1 MTTGGLTILHV
12 LISMAIMI
20 ALITTAPAGAKE
32 NLQTGG
38 ASMDALGE
46 FLLGMKT
53 LAGGKKA
60 LPGGDPFL
68 EKVRTTYEI
77 PERIEIFS
85 PHGGSE
91 IVALVFDSEHLPVVD
106 GKWSEIS
113 RDEYKYLQSHHNL
126 KAVYCLHEKE
136 PLDLGD
142 VVVAVKADGEG
153 AISIYFN
160 DKRGTV
166 GSARIRGGNA
176 ILFSGSQYIV
186 RPAAPGL

>member
-1 MTTGGLTILHV
+1 MIIVVAASSV
-12 LISMAIMI
+12 LA
-20 ALITTAPAGAKE
+20 AETPQTDGAV
-32 NLQTGG
+32 
-38 ASMDALGE
+38 MDALGE
-46 FLLGMKT
+46 FLRGIKT
-53 LAGGKKA
+53 LSGGQKA

-68 EKVRTTYEI
+68 EKVRTKYEI
-77 PERIEIFS
+77 PERIEIFA
-85 PHGGSE
+85 PRGGSE
-91 IVALVFDSEHLPVVD
+91 IIALVFDSEHLPVVD

-113 RDEYKYLQSHHNL
+113 PDEYKYLQSHHNL

-142 VVVAVKADGEG
+142 VVVAVRPDGAG
-153 AISIYFN
+153 ALSVYFN

-186 RPAAPGL
+186 RPMAGF

>member
-1 MTTGGLTILHV
+1 MIV
-12 LISMAIMI
+12 LITVSPVAAIEK
-20 ALITTAPAGAKE
+20 LETDGA
-32 NLQTGG
+32 
-38 ASMDALGE
+38 AIDALGE
-46 FLLGMKT
+46 FLRGMKT

-68 EKVRTTYEI
+68 EKVRTKYEI
-77 PERIEIFS
+77 PERIEIFA

-91 IVALVFDSEHLPVVD
+91 IIALVFDSEHLPVVD

-126 KAVYCLHEKE
+126 KVVYCLHEKE

-142 VVVAVKADGEG
+142 VVVAVKADGER

-186 RPAAPGL
+186 RPVASGL